1 MDRVAQINW
10 LEEIA
15 GDLSCCNWAGTP
27 RELVATWEEGGN
39 EQSALPEWYDQHDRE
54 LLVRTLGEY
63 MAHDVITQLEDGLYG
78 EGVGYHTFIIIED
91 DSTTSNG
98 VYLAP
103 REIEIVVLE
112 TDGAVVA
119 YRYEDAAES
128 GAWLIGTPDDVG
140 NYWLIFVDDED

>member
-1 MDRVAQINW
+1 MDRQAQVEW

-39 EQSALPEWYDQHDRE
+39 EQDALPEWYDQHDRE
-54 LLVRTLGEY
+54 LLTRTLGRY
-63 MAHDVITQLEDGLYG
+63 MAQDVAIQLEAELYR
-78 EGVGYHTFIIIED
+78 EGTGFQTFVNVE
-91 DSTTSNG
+91 DSTTPNDG
-98 VYLAP
+98 P
-103 REIEIVVLE
+103 REIEVVVLE

-119 YRYEDAAES
+119 YRYVDDAEN

>member
-1 MDRVAQINW
+1 MDRLEQVNW

-54 LLVRTLGEY
+54 LLVRTLGRY
-63 MAHDVITQLEDGLYG
+63 MAQDVATQLEEELYREGTGFQTFVTVEDGNTPNDG
-78 EGVGYHTFIIIED
+78 
-91 DSTTSNG
+91 
-98 VYLAP
+98 P
-103 REIEIVVLE
+103 REIEVVVLTAE
-112 TDGAVVA
+112 YCDYKAVVA
-119 YRYEDAAES
+119 YRYVDDAES

-140 NYWLIFVDDED
+140 NYWLIYVDEED